1 MRLTALATLATVASA
16 RPFLPDLT
24 STDWAQIQSGFSV
37 ENLGSF
43 ASDIASGIVDKING
57 AQKAIEEYGG
67 DDTQKTIWQQINDDS
82 DNYSKLI
89 KVLNVS
95 LCLPSL
101 FCLPSHVFLLLV
113 SF

>member
-1 MRLTALATLATVASA
+1 MRLTALTTLATVASA

-24 STDWAQIQSGFSV
+24 SADWAQIQSGFSV
-37 ENLGSF
+37 ENLGSI
-43 ASDIASGIVDKING
+43 ASGIASGIVDKING
-57 AQKAIEEYGG
+57 AQKAVEEYG

-95 LCLPSL
+95 VCLPSV
-101 FCLPSHVFLLLV
+101 FHQPSDP
-113 SF
+113 S